1 VKLLKHRAHANSIIG
16 HQNHFSPEIIRL
28 ADLFSEV
35 NGFHLSFAGIN
46 VDRLLP
52 AKLKRLFLML
62 SHSPI
67 FKLLLG

>member
-1 VKLLKHRAHANSIIG
+1 VKLPQYRAHANSLVE

-35 NGFHLSFAGIN
+35 NGFYSSFAKIN
-46 VDRLLP
+46 VNRLLP

-62 SHSPI
+62 PHSPI
-67 FKLLLG
+67 FKLLVG